1 MYPTIGFIGCGNMGG
16 ALARA
21 VQGRGELFFANRT
34 PAKAEALARELGG
47 AVCDN
52 ETVARTC
59 SLIFLGVKPQM
70 MAGMLAPLKPVLA
83 ARQDRFVLCSMAAA
97 LSTGDIRTMA
107 GGDYPVLRIMPNTP
121 VSVGAGVLQ
130 VCSLGADE
138 EEVAA
143 FCRLMDRAGLVD
155 TVDEHLLDAA
165 AAVSGCGPAFLCLA
179 LEGMADGGVACG
191 LPRDKA
197 LRYAAQTLLGTGLM
211 ALESGDHPGLLKD
224 RVCSPGGTTIQGV
237 RALENAA
244 VRAAFFEAVTAAY
257 EKTLEL
263 RP

>member
-21 VQGRGELFFANRT
+21 VQGRGELLFANRS
-34 PAKAEALARELGG
+34 PEKAETLARELGG
-47 AVCDN
+47 TACDN

-70 MAGMLAPLKPVLA
+70 MAGMLAPLQPVLA

-97 LSTGDIRTMA
+97 LSAADIRALA
-107 GGDYPVLRIMPNTP
+107 GGEYPVIRIMPNTP

-130 VCSLGADE
+130 VCSLGATGD
-138 EEVAA
+138 EVAA
-143 FCRLMDRAGLVD
+143 FCSLMDRAGLVD
-155 TVDEHLLDAA
+155 VIDEHLLDAA

-191 LPRDKA
+191 LPRAKA

-211 ALESGDHPGLLKD
+211 ALESGDHPGVLKD

-244 VRAAFFEAVTAAY
+244 VRAAFLEAVTAAY
-257 EKTLEL
+257 EKTLAL